1 MTALFD
7 LGGHVALVTGGNG
20 GIGLGMATA
29 LAGQGASVA
38 IWGTNPAKNAA
49 AAEQLRAIGNPVL
62 DLVCDVGDHQAVI
75 DGMATVVAE
84 LGRIDSCFV
93 NAGVG
98 GQAPSFVGMS
108 EDEWHRVM
116 RVNLDGAF
124 FTAQE
129 AVKQMVAQDPQGGS
143 VVFTTSGSAKYGQQR
158 GQRNKERLVPNLH
171 RAYSEL
177 RGERWGRQAA
187 RQRADDQG
195 RQPRL
200 GPRDGR
206 AVHLLRHVTRP
217 GLRRRHGHRH
227 ARHGIR
233 CNAILPGWIES
244 DMTAGALSWDKFVAN
259 VLPRVPMR
267 RWGKP
272 EDFAG
277 LAVYLASDASSY
289 HTGDVI
295 TIDGGYHSF

>member
-1 MTALFD
+1 MASLFD
-7 LGGHVALVTGGNG
+7 LTTHVALVTGGNS
-20 GIGLGMATA
+20 GIGLGMADA
-29 LAGQGASVA
+29 LARQGAAVA

-49 AAEQLRAIGNPVL
+49 AAEQLRAHGGAVL
-62 DLVCDVGDHQAVI
+62 DLVCDVGDHKAVI
-75 DGMATVVAE
+75 DSLATTVAT
-84 LGRIDSCFV
+84 LGRVDSCFV

-98 GQAPSFVGMS
+98 GKAPSFVGMT
-108 EDEWHRVM
+108 EEEWHRVM

-143 VVFTTSGSAKYGQQR
+143 VVFTTSGSALYGQQR
-158 GQRNKERLVPNLH
+158 GQHYGGSKGALI
-171 RAYSEL
+171 AMMK
-177 RGERWGRQAA
+177 GI
-187 RQRADDQG
+187 
-195 RQPRL
+195 
-200 GPRDGR
+200 
-206 AVHLLRHVTRP
+206 AVE
-217 GLRRRHGHRH
+217 H

-244 DMTAGALSWDKFVAN
+244 EMTAPALSWDKFVDN

-272 EDFAG
+272 ADFG
-277 LAVYLASDASSY
+277 GMAVYLASQASSY

>member
-143 VVFTTSGSAKYGQQR
+143 VVFTPSGSAKYGQQ
-158 GQRNKERLVPNLH
+158 
-171 RAYSEL
+171 
-177 RGERWGRQAA
+177 
-187 RQRADDQG
+187 
-195 RQPRL
+195 
-200 GPRDGR
+200 
-206 AVHLLRHVTRP
+206 
-217 GLRRRHGHRH
+217 
-227 ARHGIR
+227 
-233 CNAILPGWIES
+233 
-244 DMTAGALSWDKFVAN
+244 
-259 VLPRVPMR
+259 
-267 RWGKP
+267 
-272 EDFAG
+272 
-277 LAVYLASDASSY
+277 
-289 HTGDVI
+289 
-295 TIDGGYHSF
+295 

>member
-93 NAGVG
+93 N
-98 GQAPSFVGMS
+98 
-108 EDEWHRVM
+108 EWHRVM

-158 GQRNKERLVPNLH
+158 GQHYGGSK
-171 RAYSEL
+171 
-177 RGERWGRQAA
+177 G
-187 RQRADDQG
+187 
-195 RQPRL
+195 
-200 GPRDGR
+200 
-206 AVHLLRHVTRP
+206 AVISMMKGIAVE
-217 GLRRRHGHRH
+217 H

>member
-1 MTALFD
+1 MASLFD
-7 LGGHVALVTGGNG
+7 LTHHVALVTGGNG
-20 GIGLGMATA
+20 GIGLGMAEG
-29 LAGQGASVA
+29 LASQGASVA

-49 AAEQLRAIGNPVL
+49 AAERLRALGNPVL

-75 DGMATVVAE
+75 DSLAATVAHF
-84 LGRIDSCFV
+84 GRLDSCFV

-98 GQAPSFVGMS
+98 GQAPSFVGMT
-108 EDEWHRVM
+108 EDEWRRVM

-129 AVKQMVAQDPQGGS
+129 AVKQMVGQDPQGGS

-158 GQRNKERLVPNLH
+158 GQHYGGSKGALI
-171 RAYSEL
+171 SMMK
-177 RGERWGRQAA
+177 GI
-187 RQRADDQG
+187 
-195 RQPRL
+195 
-200 GPRDGR
+200 
-206 AVHLLRHVTRP
+206 AVE
-217 GLRRRHGHRH
+217 H

-244 DMTAGALSWDKFVAN
+244 DMTAGAFGWDKFVQN
-259 VLPRVPMR
+259 VMPRVPLR
-267 RWGKP
+267 RWGRP

-277 LAVYLASDASSY
+277 LAVYLASNASSY

>member
-1 MTALFD
+1 MTSLFD
-7 LGGHVALVTGGNG
+7 LTNHVALVTGGNS
-20 GIGLGMATA
+20 GIGLGMADA
-29 LAGQGASVA
+29 LAHQGAAVA

-49 AAEQLRAIGNPVL
+49 AAEQLRAHGGEVL

-75 DGMATVVAE
+75 DAMATTVAT

-98 GQAPSFVGMS
+98 GKAPSFVGMT
-108 EDEWHRVM
+108 EEEWYRVL

-143 VVFTTSGSAKYGQQR
+143 VVFTTSGSALYGQQR
-158 GQRNKERLVPNLH
+158 GQHYGGSKGALI
-171 RAYSEL
+171 AMMK
-177 RGERWGRQAA
+177 GI
-187 RQRADDQG
+187 
-195 RQPRL
+195 
-200 GPRDGR
+200 
-206 AVHLLRHVTRP
+206 AVE
-217 GLRRRHGHRH
+217 H

-244 DMTAGALSWDKFVAN
+244 EMTAPALSWDKFVDN

-272 EDFAG
+272 ADFG
-277 LAVYLASDASSY
+277 GMAVYLASAASGY
-289 HTGDVI
+289 HTGDVL